1 MDAKKYLIEIFD
13 YYEYKINNNQCI
25 PEEMESAVKLLD
37 ENMKMYGTIE
47 DFAKFYNVSE
57 GNVRATINRKLL
69 AKPKRRVYYPFHAFR
84 KIVPE
89 SWRKDKSD
97 SVVKE

>member
-1 MDAKKYLIEIFD
+1 MDAKKYLSEILSF
-13 YYEYKINNNQCI
+13 YKYKIDKNLCT
-25 PEEMESAVKLLD
+25 PEEMESVAKILD

-69 AKPKRRVYYPFHAFR
+69 AKPKRRVYYPFHEFR
-84 KIVPE
+84 KIIPE
-89 SWRKDKSD
+89 SWRKDKND